1 MELAGNIKDFSVVEI
16 CQFVWISKKTGKL
29 ALSIEQ
35 SNKRSDCSIFFV
47 DGVITNAIAEETKG
61 KEAFFF
67 ICEAEDGSFRF
78 ISDETSAE
86 TNIVTAMDQLLL
98 EASGRVK
105 LFETLRREIPSS
117 NIIFGLSPEFA
128 TFSLEFDKNQWR
140 VLAITDGLKTLGDI
154 SKEIGLPEFDCMRIF
169 YSLLQV
175 GVVKRMAVKQKAE
188 KKQETGEH
196 KKSIISVIIDYLK
209 KL

>member
-16 CQFVWISKKTGKL
+16 CQFIWISKKTGKL

-35 SNKRSDCSIFFV
+35 ANKRAECAIFFV
-47 DGVITNAIAEETKG
+47 DGVITNTLAEEMKG

-78 ISDETSAE
+78 VSDDTSAE

-117 NIIFGLSPEFA
+117 NIIFALSPEFA

-140 VLAITDGLKTLGDI
+140 VIAITDGSKTLGDI
-154 SKEIGLPEFDCMRIF
+154 SKEMGLPEFDCMRIF

-175 GVVKRMAVKQKAE
+175 GVIKRMAVRQKAE
-188 KKQETGEH
+188 KKENGEK